1 MMPILN
7 RPVLSRRSILRIG
20 AGSAAASVA
29 GRAALALTDI
39 ARVTVTGS
47 TETTAGA
54 AFKRSGKVRIGFS
67 NGFSGNTWRTECI
80 ASLRNEVAKHPEI
93 ADLIVVDGQ
102 GDITKQV
109 NDIQDLIAQQV
120 DAILCIPNS
129 STAVAPAL
137 ARAMRAKIPVVP
149 FNLGVSGTQWCS
161 YIGTDPF
168 KKGVA
173 WGKFL
178 TDTLGNKGKIV
189 ALGGIPGNSGTAACW
204 AGTQTTLGKGIE
216 VLAMKDA
223 YWQEDRAK
231 VVMADLI
238 VAYPQ
243 IDAVWCDGGQDGAG
257 VAKAMIAAGR
267 KLVPI
272 TGDDYNGL
280 LKVYDQH
287 HADNPDF
294 KLGLISE
301 PTWESTLAVRTALAL
316 LSGKDVPKQQIIQP
330 TLIDDANYTQYV
342 KRDLP
347 DGVFVDTDLTDAELA
362 AIFH

>member
-1 MMPILN
+1 MLKSNQSIM
-7 RPVLSRRSILRIG
+7 SR
-20 AGSAAASVA
+20 
-29 GRAALALTDI
+29 RAALKMGAGFAVGGLAGRGAFAETDI
-39 ARVTVTGS
+39 SKVTVTGS
-47 TETTAGA
+47 KEMTSGA
-54 AFKRSGKVRIGFS
+54 RFKRSGKLRIGVS
-67 NGFSGNTWRTECI
+67 NGFSGNTWRTECM
-80 ASLRNEVAKHPEI
+80 ASLRKEAAKHPEI
-93 ADLIVVDGQ
+93 ADLIIVDGQ

-109 NDIQDLIAQQV
+109 NDIQDLIAQRV

-137 ARAMRAKIPVVP
+137 ARAMRANIPVIP
-149 FNLGVSGTQWCS
+149 FNLDVSGEQWCS

-173 WGKFL
+173 WGAFMTKAL
-178 TDTLGNKGKIV
+178 DNKGKIV
-189 ALGGIPGNSGTAACW
+189 VLGGLPGNSGSAAVW
-204 AGTQTTLGKGIE
+204 AGAKTTLGKGIE

-243 IDAVWCDGGQDGAG
+243 IDGIFCDGGQDAAGA
-257 VAKAMIAAGR
+257 AKAMLAAGR

-272 TGDDYNGL
+272 TGDDYNGI
-280 LKVYDQH
+280 LKIYDQH
-287 HADNPDF
+287 HEDNPDL
-294 KLGLISE
+294 KLGLVSE
-301 PTWESTLAVRTALAL
+301 PTWESTLAVRTALKL
-316 LSGKDVPKQQIIQP
+316 LAGEDVPKQQIIQP
-330 TLIDDANYTQYV
+330 TLIDNANYAQYV

-362 AIFH
+362 KIFH